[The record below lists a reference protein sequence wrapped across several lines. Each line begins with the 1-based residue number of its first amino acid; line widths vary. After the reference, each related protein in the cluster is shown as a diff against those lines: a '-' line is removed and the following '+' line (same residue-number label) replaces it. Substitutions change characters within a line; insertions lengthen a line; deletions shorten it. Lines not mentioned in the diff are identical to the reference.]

1 MQYSLLQSNR
11 ENRET
16 PEIFLECYGGA
27 RKKPIR
33 HEKTKP
39 QARTLISL
47 GFGGLLACPDLCCDW
62 S

>member
-27 RKKPIR
+27 RKNQSGMRKLNR
-33 HEKTKP
+33 KQE
-39 QARTLISL
+39 R
-47 GFGGLLACPDLCCDW
+47 
-62 S
+62 